1 MLKCYLALAVSLA
14 IPVWGDQEFD
24 VVVFGATP
32 GGIGAA
38 IAAARMGHSVA
49 LIEPQN
55 HVGGMTASGLS
66 HSDVIT
72 RAAIGGLYREFAAR
86 VYRYYVGMYGAD
98 SENVKLSDDGYACEP
113 GVAEKILASMIADE
127 ARIRLFR
134 GYRLEGVSRTGQRLV
149 SMRVRQMP
157 AGALENFRA
166 RIFIDGSYEGDLA
179 AAAGAA
185 YRIGRE
191 SRAEFNEIHA
201 GAIYVNPQTH
211 AILAGTTGAGDRRIQ
226 AYTFRLCL
234 SVDPAN
240 SYIPTQPPPGYRREL
255 YLPYL
260 DEWKAGRMGDPKP
273 SRPGAGTV
281 LRAFTLTPIPNRK
294 YDANS
299 WALALSYPFA
309 EESDQYPEGSAELRR
324 KITEKIR
331 DLTLGLL
338 WFIQHDPEV
347 PADHRQIANRFQ
359 LALDEFPD
367 NDHFPW
373 QLYVREA
380 RRIIGLYTLTEN
392 DVMPLAPNLR
402 PPLHANAITAGEY
415 PIDSMPARKRQ
426 PGDTVI
432 LEGYLG
438 MMREITRPYQIPY
451 GIIVPRDVEG
461 LLVPVAASTT
471 HLAFSSIRLEPTW
484 MALGQAAGVA
494 AHLAVA
500 TDAPVRNVNVAKMQ
514 RLLLQ
519 QGQVLT
525 YFKDLDPA
533 DPSFQAMQFW
543 GAKGFFQGYDARPSD
558 PLEYSQAADWL
569 KVALP
574 ELKLPPQSDR
584 LLRRSSM
591 LSLITG
597 PESDWADPR
606 NTNRGQNS
614 PVLRGEFCRALYQ
627 RASDGWRP
635 PSP

>member
-1 MLKCYLALAVSLA
+1 MLKLCLALGISLA
-14 IPVWGDQEFD
+14 IPAWGDQEFD
-24 VVVFGATP
+24 VVVYGATP

-38 IAAARMGHSVA
+38 IAAARMGHRVA
-49 LIEPQN
+49 LVEPQN

-66 HSDVIT
+66 RSDVIT

-86 VYRYYVGMYGAD
+86 VYRHYVETYGAD

-113 GVAEKILASMIADE
+113 RVAEKILSGMIADE
-127 ARIRLFR
+127 ARIRLFL
-134 GYRLEGVSRTGQRLV
+134 GYRLQDASRAGSRLV
-149 SMRVRQMP
+149 SMRAQP
-157 AGALENFRA
+157 IAAGAPETFRA
-166 RIFIDGSYEGDLA
+166 RVFIDASYEGDLA
-179 AAAGAA
+179 AAAGVA

-191 SRAEFNEIHA
+191 SRAEFNELHA
-201 GAIYVNPQTH
+201 GVIYVNPQTH
-211 AILAGTTGAGDRRIQ
+211 AILAGTTGAGDRRVQ

-240 SYIPTQPPPGYRREL
+240 SYIPTEPPPGYRREI

-273 SRPGAGTV
+273 GRPGAGTV
-281 LRAFTLTPIPNRK
+281 LRAFTLTPIPNKK

-309 EESDQYPEGSAELRR
+309 EESDQYPEGSPELRQ

-331 DLTLGLL
+331 NLTLGLL
-338 WFIQHDPEV
+338 WFIQHDPDV
-347 PADHRQIANRFQ
+347 PAEHRQAANRFH
-359 LALDEFPD
+359 LALDEFSD
-367 NDHFPW
+367 NNHFPW

-380 RRIIGLYTLTEN
+380 RRIIGLSTLTEN
-392 DVMPLAPNLR
+392 DVMPLTENGR
-402 PPLHANAITAGEY
+402 PPLHQDVIAAGEY

-438 MMREITRPYQIPY
+438 MMREITRPYQFPY

-461 LLVPVAASTT
+461 LLVPVAASAT

-484 MALGQAAGVA
+484 MALGHAAGVA
-494 AHLAVA
+494 AHLVIA
-500 TDAPVRNVNVAKMQ
+500 TGVSVHNVDVVRMQ
-514 RLLLQ
+514 TLLLQ

-525 YFKDLDPA
+525 YFKDLDSA

-543 GAKGFFQGYDARPSD
+543 GARGFFQDYDARSRD
-558 PLEYSQAADWL
+558 PLTYSQAVAWL
-569 KVALP
+569 KASLP
-574 ELKLPPQSDR
+574 ELKLPPGSDR
-584 LLRRSSM
+584 LLQRSAM
-591 LSLITG
+591 QALIPG
-597 PESDWADPR
+597 SESDWADPR
-606 NTNRGQNS
+606 NSNRGPND

-627 RASDGWRP
+627 RVSERTKP
-635 PSP
+635 